1 MSRDVYS
8 GPMFRAFGWLVATG
22 LSLVLAHDLTFLAR
36 YGSAYGEALAHAGH
50 GAGWDRAVAT
60 ILVLAA
66 LVALGAL
73 ARLRALS
80 RDVTVTVS
88 RSADAEAVPGRAR
101 VAGRWASDWIRLSAV
116 VGGLLTLQENVER
129 LLAGL
134 TPPGVLALLS
144 PEYAFGWLI
153 VVAVAAVMAC
163 VVALYRWRRSILIAR
178 RTPRDRHV
186 STAVPAASP
195 LDRGLRARQSL
206 LGRRG
211 GLRAP
216 PLRAG

>member
-8 GPMFRAFGWLVATG
+8 GPMFRPFGWLVATG

-36 YGSAYGEALAHAGH
+36 YGSVYGEALAHAGH

-60 ILVLAA
+60 ILVLAT
-66 LVALGAL
+66 VVGL
-73 ARLRALS
+73 AAAVRLRALS
-80 RDVTVTVS
+80 GEAPSTAT
-88 RSADAEAVPGRAR
+88 RSTTAAATSSQGIVAR
-101 VAGRWASDWIRLSAV
+101 RWAIDWIRLATVVAV
-116 VGGLLTLQENVER
+116 LLTLQENVER

-144 PEYAFGWLI
+144 PEYAFGLLI
-153 VVAVAAVMAC
+153 VLAVAAVMAC
-163 VVALYRWRRSILIAR
+163 VVAMYRWRRAILIAR
-178 RTPRDRHV
+178 RTRRDREV
-186 STAVPAASP
+186 RSMARPASP
-195 LDRGLRARQSL
+195 LDDGPRVPQSL

-216 PLRAG
+216 PLPVG